1 MDINEIAKKVRGREI
16 KLFLPTKV
24 LNPEERVAGLY
35 VGLNIYLAKIM
46 ENVRNENRKEL
57 IEYFCETMV
66 YFISIANEK
75 KWLYLLLLNEEQ
87 MSNFKSKWHSKSYN
101 SVYLIIQQQIN
112 KCYFSHQSTEFV
124 HAWHMLIKFGLVEL
138 GISPE
143 EIEDYF
149 NQ

>member
-35 VGLNIYLAKIM
+35 VGLNIYLAKMM

-75 KWLYLLLLNEEQ
+75 Q
-87 MSNFKSKWHSKSYN
+87 ISNFKSKWHSKSYN

>member
-35 VGLNIYLAKIM
+35 VGLNIYLAKMM

-66 YFISIANEK
+66 YFISIAK
-75 KWLYLLLLNEEQ
+75 HF
-87 MSNFKSKWHSKSYN
+87 SIIRSTG
-101 SVYLIIQQQIN
+101 VTLI
-112 KCYFSHQSTEFV
+112 STV
-124 HAWHMLIKFGLVEL
+124 STIDGWIRTSS
-138 GISPE
+138 ISS
-143 EIEDYF
+143 
-149 NQ
+149 

>member
-35 VGLNIYLAKIM
+35 VGL
-46 ENVRNENRKEL
+46 NVRNENRKEL

-87 MSNFKSKWHSKSYN
+87 ISNFKSKWHSKSYN

-138 GISPE
+138 GISL
-143 EIEDYF
+143 EDYF